1 MRPNGPAA
9 PFGRPGDVGR
19 NVKLR
24 LASRIAYVDLVHEM
38 AESLA
43 REARFRKE
51 EALNIGLAVR
61 EAVINAMKHGN
72 GLDAGKMVDIEFR
85 RNARTFRV
93 SIGDRG
99 PGFDGT
105 ETSDPCEGRNILRTS
120 GRGILFMRH
129 FVDRVAFRRRRGKGT
144 VVVLEK
150 RLNHGGRNGRSA
162 ATTGRRG

>member
-1 MRPNGPAA
+1 M
-9 PFGRPGDVGR
+9 GR

-24 LASRIAYVDLVHEM
+24 LASRIAYVDLVHEV

-43 REARFRKE
+43 REARFPKP

-72 GLDAGKMVDIEFR
+72 GLDAGKMVDVEFR
-85 RNARTFRV
+85 SNARTFRV
-93 SIGDRG
+93 LVKDQGL
-99 PGFDGT
+99 GFDGT
-105 ETSDPCEGRNILRTS
+105 GISDPCEEQNVRRTS

-129 FVDRVAFRRRRGKGT
+129 FVDRVAFQSRRGKGT

-162 ATTGRRG
+162 ATTGRRR

>member
-1 MRPNGPAA
+1 
-9 PFGRPGDVGR
+9 VGR

-43 REARFRKE
+43 REAHFPKP

-72 GLDAGKMVDIEFR
+72 GLDAAKSVDVEFR
-85 RNARTFRV
+85 SNARSFQV
-93 SIGDRG
+93 LVKDQG
-99 PGFDGT
+99 PGFEGT
-105 ETSDPCEGRNILRTS
+105 EMSDPCAGANILRTS

-150 RLNHGGRNGRSA
+150 RLNNGGATGRSA
-162 ATTGRRG
+162 ATTGRRR